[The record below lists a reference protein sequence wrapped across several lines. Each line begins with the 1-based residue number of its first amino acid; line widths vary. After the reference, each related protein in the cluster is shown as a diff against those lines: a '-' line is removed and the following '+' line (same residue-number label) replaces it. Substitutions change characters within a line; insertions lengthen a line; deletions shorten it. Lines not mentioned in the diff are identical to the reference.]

1 MRRLAALALAALVLV
16 AGCGGESTATVKT
29 ERFGFLELP
38 APAGWVSASYTT
50 LSEANFNLFPYPA
63 QNEIV
68 LGLFSR
74 GATGA
79 WSAIS
84 ASSDGVVGDW
94 LLAASFDRPADAL
107 ILPAFTADLR
117 DQIAWSGEKPALTKV
132 SDAEFGVAGAT
143 ADGRRYL
150 RTFIDATTIVVV
162 MGGTGAADP
171 AAYEELLGLVA
182 VAPAE

>member
-1 MRRLAALALAALVLV
+1 MRRLTALALVALALV
-16 AGCGGESTATVKT
+16 AGCGGENTPTVKT

-38 APAGWVSASYTT
+38 APAGWVSASYGT

-84 ASSDGVVGDW
+84 SSTDGAVGDW
-94 LLAASFDRPADAL
+94 LLAASFARPADAL

-117 DQIAWSGEKPALTKV
+117 DQIAWSGTKPELAKV
-132 SDAEFGVAGAT
+132 SDAEFAVSGET
-143 ADGRRYL
+143 ADGHRYL

-171 AAYEELLGLVA
+171 AAFEGILALVA